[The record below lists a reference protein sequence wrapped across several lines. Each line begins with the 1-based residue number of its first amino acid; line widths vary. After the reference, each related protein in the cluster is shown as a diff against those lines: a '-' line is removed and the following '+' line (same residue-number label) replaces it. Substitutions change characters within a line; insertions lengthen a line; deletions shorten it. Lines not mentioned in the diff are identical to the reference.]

1 VNGCL
6 PDLGEELALARLN
19 SLCKDIEKVYPKGA
33 ELTIATDG
41 LVFDG
46 VFQTMQSK
54 RYPSNA
60 EIQTSWASRMKIP
73 GLTVN
78 P

>member
-1 VNGCL
+1 L

-19 SLCKDIEKVYPKGA
+19 SLCKDIEQIYPKGA

-46 VFQTMQSK
+46 EFQTMQNK
-54 RYPSNA
+54 
-60 EIQTSWASRMKIP
+60 Q
-73 GLTVN
+73 
-78 P
+78 

>member
-46 VFQTMQSK
+46 EFQTTQSK
-54 RYPSNA
+54 QYPANTKT
-60 EIQTSWASRMKIP
+60 QTSWASQMKTP

-78 P
+78 H